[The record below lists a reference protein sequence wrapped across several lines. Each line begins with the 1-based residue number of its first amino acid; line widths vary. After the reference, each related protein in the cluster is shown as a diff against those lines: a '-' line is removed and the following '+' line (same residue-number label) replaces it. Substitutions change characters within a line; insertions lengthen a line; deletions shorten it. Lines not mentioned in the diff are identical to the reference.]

1 MSTVENKRIAK
12 NTLLLYARML
22 FTMGLSLY
30 ISRIVLAALGVNDY
44 GIYNVVGGFVS
55 MFSII
60 SASLAAGI
68 SRFITY
74 ELGHGNIEQLKKVF
88 ATSCFVQYAIGGV
101 LIILA
106 ETFGLWFLNTHMNI
120 AQTKMV
126 AANWVFQCSVL
137 TLFVNL
143 ISVPYNAAIV
153 AHEKM
158 SAFAYISIF
167 EAVLKLIIAFTITL
181 IPNYKLR
188 IYAVLMMI
196 TALLVRIL
204 YTVYCKRHFEES
216 RVYPKCHQELFK
228 EIASFSSW
236 NFIGAS
242 SSILRDQGINIL
254 INLFCGTATNAA
266 RGIAMQISGA
276 VASFSSNFVTAL
288 NPQITKS
295 FAQKDYSASF
305 SLVFRGARIAYF
317 ILFIPALPVIIKI
330 KDILS
335 IWLTQ
340 VPDYTA
346 IFAQLAV
353 VSILI
358 EIISY
363 PLITLML
370 ATGNI
375 RNYQLLVG
383 GIQLLNLPVSYVC
396 LKLGYPPQSTFIVA
410 IIINCITLGARVSM
424 LHTMVGLNITLFLQ
438 EVIGKVLL
446 TTLSTSIIIY
456 PLSYCIGYSV
466 VGLICFVGISICI
479 TIPIVLYIGCIQR
492 EREAIIH
499 NISTQI
505 GKLIKK

>member
-106 ETFGLWFLNTHMNI
+106 ETFG
-120 AQTKMV
+120 
-126 AANWVFQCSVL
+126 
-137 TLFVNL
+137 
-143 ISVPYNAAIV
+143 VPYNAAIV

-276 VASFSSNFVTAL
+276 VTSFSSNFVTAL

-479 TIPIVLYIGCIQR
+479 ALRIDYISR
-492 EREAIIH
+492 
-499 NISTQI
+499 
-505 GKLIKK
+505 